1 MNVLLLCVGGGLGAV
16 LRAMT
21 TARLSSFDF
30 FKIPIATLFINL
42 LGSFLIGYLF
52 QIYTATHAAQ
62 LFFAVGILG
71 GFTTFSTLSLEL
83 LQMLQQSKNWL
94 LFAIYSVLQY
104 GACFISCWLGVQF
117 HL

>member
-1 MNVLLLCVGGGLGAV
+1 MNVLLLCIGGGIGAV
-16 LRAMT
+16 LRAMV

-30 FKIPIATLFINL
+30 FKIPITTLFVNL

-52 QIYTATHAAQ
+52 QIYTASHAVQ

-83 LQMLQQSKNWL
+83 LQMLQQSKKRL
-94 LFAIYSVLQY
+94 LFVTYSVLQY
-104 GACFISCWLGVQF
+104 GACFIACWLGVQF